1 MELFTV
7 ACLNYEICGDKA
19 TFDTGNPLACKAAL
33 AGLDIFEDEQILL
46 KNVVSAQ
53 KIQEAFAW
61 TYRDDRIEHVRQ
73 QGMIFA
79 FDIKK
84 QFLIK
89 PDAFSKEMFQKG
101 MQEGVLIRPIGQTV
115 YVMPPYIL
123 SNSEIEWMST
133 GIFKALNKTLN
144 APL

>member
-1 MELFTV
+1 M
-7 ACLNYEICGDKA
+7 
-19 TFDTGNPLACKAAL
+19 
-33 AGLDIFEDEQILL
+33 DIFEDEQILL

-79 FDIKK
+79 FDVKK
-84 QFLIK
+84 QSLTK
-89 PDAFSKEMFQKG
+89 PDTFSKEMFQKG

-133 GIFKALNKTLN
+133 GIFQALNKTLN